1 MSHFPEIVSKEP
13 ERRKS
18 FENSIQPSR
27 ENVNRSRA
35 SFEAVPSNLRT
46 YAVQSFGLSNGELG
60 VISSSRKSIAKLD
73 ELLRKASRSS
83 QGREPINRSREQIF
97 DQSSESEC
105 PIWLTTCGIRSKA
118 LTRYRPQSSS
128 PMSRGKSVKSLGGYV
143 TDNTKE
149 FAPHQQFIGW
159 KLVHGIGPHS
169 RSASAGDIHT
179 AATTETM

>member
-118 LTRYRPQSSS
+118 LTRYRPQNSSDGNLF
-128 PMSRGKSVKSLGGYV
+128 MELGPIPDRLVRV
-143 TDNTKE
+143 TSIQLQLPRRCNHEQNRVTYI
-149 FAPHQQFIGW
+149 F
-159 KLVHGIGPHS
+159 
-169 RSASAGDIHT
+169 HT
-179 AATTETM
+179 HTDQTF